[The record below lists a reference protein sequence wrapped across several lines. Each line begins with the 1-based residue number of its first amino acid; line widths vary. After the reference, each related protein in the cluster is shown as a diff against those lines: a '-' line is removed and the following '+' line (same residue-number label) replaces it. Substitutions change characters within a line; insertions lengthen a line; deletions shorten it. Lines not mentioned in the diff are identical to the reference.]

1 MPRLAALLA
10 AALLAAALLGVGAN
24 PLAAQVD
31 AARVGIDFGRDL
43 AEALAAAEV
52 SGKPVLV
59 DAMTTWCKPC
69 LEMDRKVFRDS
80 AVGTFVNERFVAVK
94 LDMER
99 GGGPEAAER
108 YGVRAY
114 PTLLVVDAAGDE
126 IDRSVGYL
134 DADGLVGFLAPLAPA
149 DGAAAAGPAAGSY
162 AALDARFRA
171 GVRDTAE
178 LRELV
183 AFGERADLPATPTYV
198 LALLAA
204 TGDGGDSPEAVALV
218 LRHAAADNAL
228 FDLLAS
234 RRSAYA
240 AVAGDYGVGAAFAR
254 ALDVGLF
261 PGDGEAAVRPGAAKR
276 LLARAYPADEAAA
289 DSTYLRYRMRRAREA
304 GKAKPYG
311 RWALRWQER
320 YPTDDPDEL
329 DELVYLFEERLPGW
343 KPEAVAEWKRRRDEL
358 WDVGG

>member
-10 AALLAAALLGVGAN
+10 AALLGSGAS
-24 PLAAQVD
+24 PLAAQDDD
-31 AARVGIDFGRDL
+31 APAGIAFGRDL
-43 AEALAAAEV
+43 PAALEAAADA
-52 SGKPVLV
+52 GKPVLV

-80 AVGTFVNERFVAVK
+80 AVGAFVNERFVAVK
-94 LDMER
+94 LDVER
-99 GGGPEAAER
+99 GEGPRAAER

-114 PTLLVVDAAGDE
+114 PTLLVVDASGDE

-134 DADGLVGFLAPLAPA
+134 DADGLVSFLAPLAPA
-149 DGAAAAGPAAGSY
+149 DGNAVAGPAEGSY
-162 AALDARFRA
+162 AALDARFRD
-171 GVRDTAE
+171 GVRDSSE

-204 TGDGGDSPEAVALV
+204 IGDDASPGAAALV
-218 LRHAAADNAL
+218 LRHAAADNDL

-234 RRSAYA
+234 RRDAYA
-240 AVAGDYGVGAAFAR
+240 AVAGDYEVGAAFAR

-261 PGDGEAAVRPGAAKR
+261 PGDGESVRPGAAKR

-304 GKAKPYG
+304 GKAKAYG

-343 KPEAVAEWKRRRDEL
+343 KPEVVAEWKRRRDEL
-358 WDVGG
+358 WGVGG